1 MRTGSGGRSQA
12 PPQHPTSHSRSS
24 PRGVA
29 LSLHIRHQTLQ
40 PQLIL
45 QAAELLSLRKKR
57 CESGECLDSPLSLKK
72 SMVVFNVCS
81 ARSEF
86 METCLTHH

>member
-12 PPQHPTSHSRSS
+12 PPQHPTSHSQTS
-24 PRGVA
+24 PRGVN
-29 LSLHIRHQTLQ
+29 LILHIRHQTLQ

-45 QAAELLSLRKKR
+45 QATELLSLRKKR
-57 CESGECLDSPLSLKK
+57 CESVECLDTPLSLKK
-72 SMVVFNVCS
+72 FMVVFYVCS